1 MLSHEFT
8 PPALVEI
15 NTNLEGLL
23 HTSEENADLN
33 DEKMSVAL
41 KLVNMRCSFID
52 SYLRDEQIKDK
63 QSFIEKELLSQKYL
77 EALFVGLRDTTQQT
91 LAQLKR
97 ARRDI
102 KKFG

>member
-8 PPALVEI
+8 PPALAEI

-23 HTSEENADLN
+23 HTSNESADLN

-41 KLVNMRCSFID
+41 KLVNVRCTFID
-52 SYLRDEQIKDK
+52 NYLRDDQIKNK
-63 QSFIEKELLSQKYL
+63 QGFIEKELLSQKYL
-77 EALFVGLRDTTQQT
+77 EELFANLRDATQQT